1 MTDSIPISQSII
13 TFRNSQGQESRG
25 TLLKLTRHKVVME
38 VYNPYSIVQLSEV
51 LANLKIV
58 RGESVIYNGR
68 AVVASLVNTGLM
80 LVVSATLV
88 DVLED
93 LRDLHDSPDEL
104 ARETDQYLTQ
114 WEARHQLREEY
125 MLAVA
130 GLRAFLADLHLW
142 LEQFDVTTDEDKE
155 TTPLS
160 RDSFDAIADRV
171 IDRANGLFLQFEKAA
186 EQVDDEELNSHK
198 SFAQRDL
205 HPLLMRSPFFYRSYV
220 KPLGYAGD
228 YGMVNMM
235 LADRR
240 KGPSTYTQ
248 LINAYFHQIGPT
260 RAHRNRI
267 SILAE
272 RLTHLGETF
281 RDQSAKAQV
290 LNMACG
296 PALEVQRFV
305 NQEKVCEFCDL
316 TLVDFNQETL
326 EHAQEKITEARQDS
340 GFDANI
346 HFLQK
351 SVHQLLK
358 EAAKPT
364 PEQLRQQKKYDMIY
378 CAGLFDYLSD
388 KICARLLRLFYRWVK
403 PGGYV
408 LVTNVHPENPSQL
421 CMEHIVEWYMEYRDD
436 KDMLQLAKGYGDK
449 YVYFDLTGLNV
460 FMEIHKPLDEA

>member
-1 MTDSIPISQSII
+1 MTDTIPISQSII

-51 LANLKIV
+51 LANLKIM
-58 RGESVIYNGR
+58 RGDAVIYNGR

-80 LVVSATLV
+80 LIVSATLV

-93 LRDLHDSPDEL
+93 LRELHDAPAEL
-104 ARETDQYLTQ
+104 GEETARYIAN
-114 WEARHQLREEY
+114 WESRHQLRDEY

-130 GLRAFLADLHLW
+130 GIRAFLSDLHPW
-142 LEQFDVTTDEDKE
+142 LEQFDASADEDRE
-155 TTPLS
+155 SPPLS
-160 RDSFDAIADRV
+160 RESFDVIADRV
-171 IDRANGLFLQFEKAA
+171 IAKGNELFAEFEAA
-186 EQVDDEELNSHK
+186 AGAVSEEELNAHK

-205 HPLLMRSPFFYRSYV
+205 HPLLMRSPFFYRSYT

-240 KGPSTYTQ
+240 DGATTYTQ
-248 LINAYFHQIGPT
+248 LINSYFHQIGPT

-267 SILAE
+267 DILTQS
-272 RLTHLGETF
+272 LTELGEKFSTQVQ
-281 RDQSAKAQV
+281 RAQI

-296 PALEVQRFV
+296 PALEIQRFV
-305 NQEKVCEFCDL
+305 RTQAVSSHCDF
-316 TLVDFNQETL
+316 TLVDFNEETL
-326 EHAQEKITEARQDS
+326 QHAEERIGLAAADG
-340 GFDANI
+340 GFNPSI
-346 HFLQK
+346 RFVQK

-364 PEQLRQQKKYDMIY
+364 PDQLRQESSYDLIY

-388 KICARLLRLFYRWVK
+388 KICARLMRLFYRWVK

-408 LVTNVHPENPSQL
+408 LATNVHPKNPSQM
-421 CMEHIVEWYMEYRDD
+421 CMEHIVEWYMVHRDEQ
-436 KDMLQLAKGYGDK
+436 DMLNLVKGYGDH
-449 YVYFDLTGLNV
+449 YVYYDFTGLNV
-460 FMEIHKPLDEA
+460 FLEVHKPME

>member
-1 MTDSIPISQSII
+1 LTDTIPISQSII
-13 TFRNSQGQESRG
+13 NFRNSQGQESRG

-58 RGESVIYNGR
+58 RGENTIYNGR

-93 LRDLHDSPDEL
+93 LRGLHDSPGEL
-104 ARETDQYLTQ
+104 AKETEQYLAQ

-142 LEQFDVTTDEDKE
+142 LEQFDVATDDDRE

-160 RDSFDAIADRV
+160 RAAFDAIADRIV
-171 IDRANGLFLQFEKAA
+171 DKSNELFWQFEQAA
-186 EQVDDEELNSHK
+186 RKVEDEEVNSHK

-240 KGPSTYTQ
+240 DGPTTYTQ
-248 LINAYFHQIGPT
+248 LINSYFHQIGPT

-267 SILAE
+267 AILND
-272 RLTHLGETF
+272 RLTELGEQF
-281 RDQSAKAQV
+281 RGQPEKAQI

-305 NQEKVCEFCDL
+305 RTQQVCEHCDF

-326 EHAQEKITEARQDS
+326 EHAEQKIGEAREAS
-340 GFDANI
+340 GFDANV
-346 HFLQK
+346 HFVQK

-364 PEQLRQQKKYDMIY
+364 PEQLRQEGKYDLIY

-403 PGGYV
+403 PGGFV
-408 LVTNVHPENPSQL
+408 FVTNVHTKNPSQL
-421 CMEHIVEWYMEYRDD
+421 CMEHIVEWYMEYRDEE
-436 KDMLQLAKGYGDK
+436 DMLKLARGYGEQ
-449 YVYFDLTGLNV
+449 YVYLDFTGLNV
-460 FMEIHKPLDEA
+460 FFEIHKPKDSS

>member
-1 MTDSIPISQSII
+1 MTDSIPVSQSII

-58 RGESVIYNGR
+58 RGESTIYNGR

-93 LRDLHDSPDEL
+93 LRDLHGSPRKLADET
-104 ARETDQYLTQ
+104 EQYIAQ
-114 WEARHQLREEY
+114 WEARHELREEY

-142 LEQFDVTTDEDKE
+142 LEQFDVTTEEEGE

-160 RDSFDAIADRV
+160 RESFDAIADR
-171 IDRANGLFLQFEKAA
+171 IIHKSNELFAQFEAA
-186 EQVDDEELNSHK
+186 AREVGEDEVNSHK
-198 SFAQRDL
+198 WFAQRDL

-240 KGPSTYTQ
+240 EGPSTYTQ
-248 LINAYFHQIGPT
+248 LINSYFHQIGPT
-260 RAHRNRI
+260 KAHRNRI
-267 SILAE
+267 AILND
-272 RLTHLGETF
+272 RLTQVGEDF
-281 RDQSAKAQV
+281 RGGPNRAKI

-305 NQEKVCEFCDL
+305 RTQQVSEYCDFS
-316 TLVDFNQETL
+316 LVDFNKETL
-326 EHAQEKITEARQDS
+326 EHAEQKIGEAREAS
-340 GFDANI
+340 GFDAKVE
-346 HFLQK
+346 FLQK

-364 PEQLRQQKKYDMIY
+364 PEQMAQENKYDLIY

-388 KICARLLRLFYRWVK
+388 KICGRLLRLFYRWVK
-403 PGGYV
+403 PGGFV
-408 LVTNVHPENPSQL
+408 FVTNVHTKNPSQL
-421 CMEHIVEWYMEYRDD
+421 CMEHIVEWYMEYRDEE
-436 KDMLQLAKGYGDK
+436 DMLKLAKGYGDK
-449 YVYFDLTGLNV
+449 NVYLDLTGLNV
-460 FMEIHKPLDEA
+460 FFEIHKPLESE

>member
-1 MTDSIPISQSII
+1 M
-13 TFRNSQGQESRG
+13 
-25 TLLKLTRHKVVME
+25 LLKLTRHKVVME

-58 RGESVIYNGR
+58 RGESTIYNGR

-80 LVVSATLV
+80 LIVSVTLV

-93 LRDLHDSPDEL
+93 LRDLHDSPREL
-104 ARETDQYLTQ
+104 SRETEQYIAQ
-114 WEARHQLREEY
+114 WESRHQLREEY

-130 GLRAFLADLHLW
+130 SLRAFLADLHLW
-142 LEQFDVTTDEDKE
+142 LEQFDVATDDDME
-155 TTPLS
+155 TTPLT
-160 RDSFDAIADRV
+160 RRAFDAIADPV
-171 IDRANGLFLQFEKAA
+171 IDKSNELFLQFEEAA
-186 EQVDDEELNSHK
+186 RRVDEEELNSHK
-198 SFAQRDL
+198 SFAQQDL

-240 KGPSTYTQ
+240 AGPTTYTQ

-267 SILAE
+267 DILAD
-272 RLTHLGETF
+272 RLTQIGEKF
-281 RDQSAKAQV
+281 RDKPVRAQV

-305 NQEKVCEFCDL
+305 RTQQQCEYCDL
-316 TLVDFNQETL
+316 TLVDFNEETL
-326 EHAQEKITEARQDS
+326 EHAEQKIADARKAS
-340 GFDANI
+340 GFEAGIN
-346 HFLQK
+346 FVQK

-364 PEQLRQQKKYDMIY
+364 PEQLHQEDRYDLIY

-403 PGGYV
+403 PGGMV
-408 LVTNVHPENPSQL
+408 FVTNVHPRNPSQR
-421 CMEHIVEWYMEYRDD
+421 CMEHIVEWYMEYRDEE
-436 KDMLQLAKGYGDK
+436 DMLRLARGYGDQ
-449 YVYFDLTGLNV
+449 YVYLDFTGLNV
-460 FMEIHKPLDEA
+460 FFEIHKPG

>member
-1 MTDSIPISQSII
+1 MTDSIAISQSII
-13 TFRNSQGQESRG
+13 TFHNSQGQESRG

-51 LANLKIV
+51 LANLKII
-58 RGESVIYNGR
+58 RGESTIYNGR

-93 LRDLHDSPDEL
+93 LRDLHDSPKKL
-104 ARETDQYLTQ
+104 AEETAQYIAQ
-114 WEARHQLREEY
+114 WESRHELRDEY

-142 LEQFDVTTDEDKE
+142 LEQFDIATEEDRE

-160 RDSFDAIADRV
+160 RRAFDAIADR
-171 IDRANGLFLQFEKAA
+171 IIEKSNELFAQFESAA
-186 EQVDDEELNSHK
+186 REVSENEVNSHK
-198 SFAQRDL
+198 WFAQRDL

-240 KGPSTYTQ
+240 QGPSTYTQ
-248 LINAYFHQIGPT
+248 LINSYFHQIGPT
-260 RAHRNRI
+260 KAHRNRI
-267 SILAE
+267 AILND
-272 RLTHLGETF
+272 RLTQVGEQF
-281 RDQSAKAQV
+281 RNRPVKAEI

-305 NQEKVCEFCDL
+305 RSQQASEYCDF

-326 EHAQEKITEARQDS
+326 EHAQQKIGEAKASS
-340 GFDANI
+340 GYDANVR
-346 HFLQK
+346 FLRK

-364 PEQLRQQKKYDMIY
+364 PEQIQQHDRYDLIY

-388 KICARLLRLFYRWVK
+388 KICTRLLRLFYRWVK
-403 PGGYV
+403 PGGFV
-408 LVTNVHPENPSQL
+408 FVTNVHTRNPSQR
-421 CMEHIVEWYMEYRDD
+421 CMEHIVEWYMVYRDEN
-436 KDMLQLAKGYGDK
+436 DMLKLAKGYGEQ
-449 YVYFDLTGLNV
+449 YVYLDLTGLNV
-460 FMEIHKPLDEA
+460 FLEIHKPRGT

>member
-1 MTDSIPISQSII
+1 MTDTIPISQSII

-58 RGESVIYNGR
+58 RGENTIYNGR

-93 LRDLHDSPDEL
+93 LRGLHDAPGEL
-104 ARETDQYLTQ
+104 AKETDQYLAQ

-142 LEQFDVTTDEDKE
+142 LEQFDVATDDDRE

-160 RDSFDAIADRV
+160 RAAFDAIADRV
-171 IDRANGLFLQFEKAA
+171 IGKSNELFLQFEQAA
-186 EQVDDEELNSHK
+186 RKVEGDEVNSHK

-240 KGPSTYTQ
+240 NGPTTYTQ
-248 LINAYFHQIGPT
+248 LINSYFHQIGPT

-267 SILAE
+267 AILND
-272 RLTHLGETF
+272 RLTELGKEF
-281 RDQSAKAQV
+281 SNRPEKAQI

-305 NQEKVCEFCDL
+305 GTQQVCEHCDF

-326 EHAQEKITEARQDS
+326 EHAEQKIGEAREAS
-340 GFDANI
+340 GFDANV
-346 HFLQK
+346 HFVQK

-364 PEQLRQQKKYDMIY
+364 PEQLRQEGKYDLIY

-403 PGGYV
+403 PGGFV
-408 LVTNVHPENPSQL
+408 FVTNVHTKNPSQL
-421 CMEHIVEWYMEYRDD
+421 CMEHIVEWYMEYRNEE
-436 KDMLQLAKGYGDK
+436 DMLKLARGYGDQ
-449 YVYFDLTGLNV
+449 YVYLDFTGLNV
-460 FMEIHKPLDEA
+460 FFEIHKPKDSS

>member
-1 MTDSIPISQSII
+1 MTESIPISQSII

-58 RGESVIYNGR
+58 RGESTIYNGR

-93 LRDLHDSPDEL
+93 LRELQDEPEEL
-104 ARETDQYLTQ
+104 AKETDQYIAQ

-142 LEQFDVTTDEDKE
+142 LEQFDVATDDERE
-155 TTPLS
+155 STPLP
-160 RDSFDAIADRV
+160 RESFDAVAERV
-171 IDRANGLFLQFEKAA
+171 INKSNELFAQFEQAA
-186 EQVDDEELNSHK
+186 QLVDDEELNTHK

-235 LADRR
+235 LADGRN
-240 KGPSTYTQ
+240 GPTTYTQ
-248 LINAYFHQIGPT
+248 LINSYFHQIGPT

-267 SILAE
+267 AILQD
-272 RLTHLGETF
+272 RLTDLGTQF
-281 RDQSAKAQV
+281 KAQGQRAQI

-305 NQEKVCEFCDL
+305 RTRDVCEHCDF

-326 EHAQEKITEARQDS
+326 EHAEEKIGEAREAS
-340 GFDANI
+340 GYDASI
-346 HFLQK
+346 HFVQK

-364 PEQLRQQKKYDMIY
+364 PEQLQQENKYDVIY

-408 LVTNVHPENPSQL
+408 LVTNVHPKNPSQL
-421 CMEHIVEWYMEYRDD
+421 CMEHIVEWYMEYRDET
-436 KDMLQLAKGYGDK
+436 DMLKLVKGYGDH
-449 YVYFDLTGLNV
+449 YVYLDLTGLNV
-460 FMEIHKPLDEA
+460 FLEVHKPREQA